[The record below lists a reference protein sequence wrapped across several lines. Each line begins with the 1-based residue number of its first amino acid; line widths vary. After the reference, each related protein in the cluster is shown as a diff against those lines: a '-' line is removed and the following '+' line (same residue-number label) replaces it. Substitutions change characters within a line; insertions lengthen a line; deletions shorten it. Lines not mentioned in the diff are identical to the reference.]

1 MKLRAL
7 SCARRASGP
16 AASTPPQGVSTPS
29 TGTCSSLQ
37 QLLNAL
43 LASSPAARAVR
54 RGKRNEAYHEHR
66 RRRAVEAA
74 YLVRRP
80 RGTRPPFFS
89 WTARAPTTM
98 MSQARLSSANSRSA
112 SSCSPECRAARPVRS
127 TQMKLRSKLG
137 RTRERAGR
145 FFFIYMA
152 AWKCIAFISIRRNR
166 HRNGEFFFDDLLM
179 NSSSF
184 WSRAGAA

>member
-43 LASSPAARAVR
+43 LASSPAARAVG

-89 WTARAPTTM
+89 WTGAGTHDDDEP
-98 MSQARLSSANSRSA
+98 SEIEQ
-112 SSCSPECRAARPVRS
+112 
-127 TQMKLRSKLG
+127 
-137 RTRERAGR
+137 RELE
-145 FFFIYMA
+145 
-152 AWKCIAFISIRRNR
+152 IRI
-166 HRNGEFFFDDLLM
+166 LM
-179 NSSSF
+179 LT
-184 WSRAGAA
+184 